1 MSSHKAVRLMTP
13 DEAAS
18 FLSVST
24 RTLKRLVA
32 EGALG
37 AVKCP
42 SSDNLGQLSVV
53 SFGGSGSSV
62 LEVMRFQFGGASA
75 A

>member
-1 MSSHKAVRLMTP
+1 MSSHKSVRLMTP
-13 DEAAS
+13 DEAAG

-37 AVKCP
+37 AVKIR
-42 SSDNLGQLSVV
+42 
-53 SFGGSGSSV
+53 GS
-62 LEVMRFQFGGASA
+62 MRFKLEDLEAFIEASRWS
-75 A
+75 